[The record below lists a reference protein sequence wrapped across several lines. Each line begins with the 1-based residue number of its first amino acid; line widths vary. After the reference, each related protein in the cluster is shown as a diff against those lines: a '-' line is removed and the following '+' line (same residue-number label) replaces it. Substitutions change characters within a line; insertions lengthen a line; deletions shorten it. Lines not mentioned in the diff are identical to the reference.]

1 MRFLF
6 SSLHNYCDR
15 TSGAAISTFEVLS
28 ELSKRGHSVHTLCG
42 PLFDS
47 KGIDTNSEVQTALDE
62 YFRSIVARW
71 FMNTLRKIN
80 MIAAPPLWFVE
91 IFLLLELAYLAPHL
105 HWLTPCCFLLAVL
118 WLLTNVAWFLGVVD
132 LIYHLFRW
140 RTFQLWWFF
149 PACLV
154 NIFALKFFFKLKGYE
169 TFWMILHNL
178 LSELG
183 WRKY

>member
-1 MRFLF
+1 MSLCIIQF
-6 SSLHNYCDR
+6 SSVEGIKHSSNLDDEQSKEER
-15 TSGAAISTFEVLS
+15 QI
-28 ELSKRGHSVHTLCG
+28 ELEA
-42 PLFDS
+42 
-47 KGIDTNSEVQTALDE
+47 GIDTNSYVQNQLDE
-62 YFRSIVARW
+62 YFRSHVARW
-71 FMNTLRKIN
+71 FMKTLRKIN

-91 IFLLLELAYLAPHL
+91 IFLLFELAYLSPHL